1 VNIKIGAIRDERLN
15 FTGTG
20 GVYREE
26 ELCVDEGVDGGVAR
40 PLDVPLVDVL
50 FDRLR
55 RFFSS
60 ATPEG

>member
-1 VNIKIGAIRDERLN
+1 MRIGASRDDRLN

-20 GVYREE
+20 GVYLA
-26 ELCVDEGVDGGVAR
+26 ELVGGVAR
-40 PLDVPLVDVL
+40 PDVPLV
-50 FDRLR
+50 RLR